1 MANILSSETDV
12 GSTKLP
18 NLSNERIFIES
29 PSVVCREILR
39 TVVLS
44 PNVSESI
51 SCCPVIWVNFS
62 PQIFLKMVSNMNGVS
77 MNKNMKGKCYGLKGP
92 LLTLILN
99 KSSSS
104 T

>member
-1 MANILSSETDV
+1 
-12 GSTKLP
+12 
-18 NLSNERIFIES
+18 
-29 PSVVCREILR
+29 
-39 TVVLS
+39 
-44 PNVSESI
+44 
-51 SCCPVIWVNFS
+51 VIWVNFS